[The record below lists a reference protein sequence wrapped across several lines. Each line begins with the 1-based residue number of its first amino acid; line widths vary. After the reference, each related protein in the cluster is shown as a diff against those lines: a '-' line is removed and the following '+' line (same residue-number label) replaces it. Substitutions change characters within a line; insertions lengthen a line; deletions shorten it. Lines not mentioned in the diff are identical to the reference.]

1 MVKYKNTNIRKDEV
15 RMKKRVYFDKCGEMK
30 FISHLDLLRFF
41 ERLFNKSEIPVKY
54 SEGFHPRPKMSFGS
68 PISLGTEAYNEI
80 MDFETDAEISNEEVV
95 KRLNESGVLGFKV
108 HKVEEVP
115 RKSSIMEEFTNML
128 YEVEGSSSDMDK
140 LEELFN
146 RDEILEVR
154 EKKGK
159 VVTRNL
165 KERLKSFSREGDKIS
180 MEIINTSP
188 NSYLEMVGIEQQN
201 VKIKRLGYKTNN

>member
-1 MVKYKNTNIRKDEV
+1 
-15 RMKKRVYFDKCGEMK
+15 MKKRVYFDKYGEMK

-41 ERLFNKSEIPVKY
+41 ERLFNKVEIPVKY

-95 KRLNESGVLGFKV
+95 KRLNESPVLGFKV

-128 YEVEGSSSDMDK
+128 YTVEGSQEDMDK
-140 LEELFN
+140 LEKLFN
-146 RDEILEVR
+146 RNEILEVR

-159 VVTRNL
+159 TVTRNL
-165 KERLKSFSREGDKIS
+165 KERLKTFSREGNKIS

-201 VKIKRLGYKTNN
+201 VQIKRLGYKINN

>member
-1 MVKYKNTNIRKDEV
+1 
-15 RMKKRVYFDKCGEMK
+15 MKKRVYFDKYGEMK

-41 ERLFNKSEIPVKY
+41 ERLFNKAEIPVKY

-95 KRLNESGVLGFKV
+95 KRLNESPVLGFKV

-128 YEVEGSSSDMDK
+128 YTVEGSQEDMDK
-140 LEELFN
+140 LEKLFN
-146 RDEILEVR
+146 RNEIVEVR
-154 EKKGK
+154 EEKGK
-159 VVTRNL
+159 TVTRNL
-165 KERLKSFSREGDKIS
+165 KERLKTFSREGNKIS

-201 VKIKRLGYKTNN
+201 VQIKRLGYKINN

>member
-1 MVKYKNTNIRKDEV
+1 
-15 RMKKRVYFDKCGEMK
+15 MKKRVYFDKYGEMK

-41 ERLFNKSEIPVKY
+41 ERLFNKAEIPVKY
-54 SEGFHPRPKMSFGS
+54 SEGFHPRPKMSFGN

-95 KRLNESGVLGFKV
+95 KRLNESPVLGFKV

-128 YEVEGSSSDMDK
+128 YTVEGSQEDMDK
-140 LEELFN
+140 LEKLFN
-146 RDEILEVR
+146 RNEILEVR

-159 VVTRNL
+159 TVTRNL
-165 KERLKSFSREGDKIS
+165 KERLKTFSREGNKIS

-188 NSYLEMVGIEQQN
+188 NSYLEMVGIEQQD
-201 VKIKRLGYKTNN
+201 VQIKRLGYKINN

>member
-1 MVKYKNTNIRKDEV
+1 
-15 RMKKRVYFDKCGEMK
+15 MKKRVYFDKYGEMK

-41 ERLFNKSEIPVKY
+41 ERLFNKAEIPVKY

-95 KRLNESGVLGFKV
+95 KRLNESPVLGFKV

-128 YEVEGSSSDMDK
+128 YTVEGSQEDMDK
-140 LEELFN
+140 LEKLFN
-146 RDEILEVR
+146 RNEILEVR

-159 VVTRNL
+159 TVTRNL
-165 KERLKSFSREGDKIS
+165 KERLKTFSREGNKIS

-201 VKIKRLGYKTNN
+201 VQIKRLGYEINN

>member
-1 MVKYKNTNIRKDEV
+1 
-15 RMKKRVYFDKCGEMK
+15 MKKRVYFDKYGEMK

-41 ERLFNKSEIPVKY
+41 ERLFNKAEIPVKY

-95 KRLNESGVLGFKV
+95 KRLNESPVLGFKV

-128 YEVEGSSSDMDK
+128 YTVEGSQEDMDK
-140 LEELFN
+140 LEKLFN
-146 RDEILEVR
+146 RNEILEVR

-159 VVTRNL
+159 TVTRNL
-165 KERLKSFSREGDKIS
+165 KERLKTFSREGNKIS

-188 NSYLEMVGIEQQN
+188 NSYLEMIGIEQQN
-201 VKIKRLGYKTNN
+201 VQIKRLGYKINN

>member
-1 MVKYKNTNIRKDEV
+1 
-15 RMKKRVYFDKCGEMK
+15 MKKRVYFDKYGEMK

-41 ERLFNKSEIPVKY
+41 ERLFNKAEIPVKY

-95 KRLNESGVLGFKV
+95 KRLNESPVLGFKV

-128 YEVEGSSSDMDK
+128 YTVEGIQEDMDK
-140 LEELFN
+140 LEKLFN
-146 RDEILEVR
+146 RNEILEVR

-159 VVTRNL
+159 TVTRNL
-165 KERLKSFSREGDKIS
+165 KERLKTFSREGNKIS

-201 VKIKRLGYKTNN
+201 VQIKRLGYKINN

>member
-1 MVKYKNTNIRKDEV
+1 
-15 RMKKRVYFDKCGEMK
+15 MKKRVYFDKYGEMK

-41 ERLFNKSEIPVKY
+41 ERLFNKAEIPVKY

-95 KRLNESGVLGFKV
+95 KRLNESPVLGFKV

-128 YEVEGSSSDMDK
+128 YTVEGSREDMDK

-159 VVTRNL
+159 TVTRNL
-165 KERLKSFSREGDKIS
+165 KERLKTFSREGNKIS

-188 NSYLEMVGIEQQN
+188 NSYLEMIGIEQQN
-201 VKIKRLGYKTNN
+201 VQIKRLGYKINN

>member
-1 MVKYKNTNIRKDEV
+1 
-15 RMKKRVYFDKCGEMK
+15 MKKRVYFDKYGEMK

-41 ERLFNKSEIPVKY
+41 ERLFNKAEIPVKY

-95 KRLNESGVLGFKV
+95 KRLNESPVLGFKV

-115 RKSSIMEEFTNML
+115 RKSSIMEEFTNIL
-128 YEVEGSSSDMDK
+128 YTVEGSQEDMDK
-140 LEELFN
+140 LEKLFN
-146 RDEILEVR
+146 RNEILEVR

-159 VVTRNL
+159 TVTRNL
-165 KERLKSFSREGDKIS
+165 KERLKTFSREGNKIS

-201 VKIKRLGYKTNN
+201 VQIKRLGYKINN

>member
-1 MVKYKNTNIRKDEV
+1 
-15 RMKKRVYFDKCGEMK
+15 MKKRVYFDKYGEMK

-41 ERLFNKSEIPVKY
+41 ERLFNKAEIPVKY

-95 KRLNESGVLGFKV
+95 KRLNESAVLGFKV
-108 HKVEEVP
+108 NKVEEVP

-128 YEVEGSSSDMDK
+128 YTVEGSQEDMDK

-159 VVTRNL
+159 IVTRNL
-165 KERLKSFSREGDKIS
+165 KERLKTFSREGNKIF

-188 NSYLEMVGIEQQN
+188 NSYLEMVGIEQQD
-201 VKIKRLGYKTNN
+201 VQIKRLGYKINN

>member
-1 MVKYKNTNIRKDEV
+1 
-15 RMKKRVYFDKCGEMK
+15 MKKRVYFDKYGEMK

-41 ERLFNKSEIPVKY
+41 ERLFNKAEIPVKY

-95 KRLNESGVLGFKV
+95 KRLNESTVLGFKV
-108 HKVEEVP
+108 NKVEEVP

-128 YEVEGSSSDMDK
+128 YTVEGSQEDMDK
-140 LEELFN
+140 LEKLFN

-159 VVTRNL
+159 TVTRNL
-165 KERLKSFSREGDKIS
+165 KERLKTFSREGNKIS

-188 NSYLEMVGIEQQN
+188 NSYLEMVGIEQQD
-201 VKIKRLGYKTNN
+201 VQIKRLGYKINN

>member
-1 MVKYKNTNIRKDEV
+1 
-15 RMKKRVYFDKCGEMK
+15 MKKRVYFDKYGEMK

-41 ERLFNKSEIPVKY
+41 ERLFNKAEIPVKY

-80 MDFETDAEISNEEVV
+80 MDFETDAEFSNEEVV
-95 KRLNESGVLGFKV
+95 KRLNESPVLGFKV

-128 YEVEGSSSDMDK
+128 YTVEGSQEDMDK
-140 LEELFN
+140 LEKLFN
-146 RDEILEVR
+146 RNEILEVR

-159 VVTRNL
+159 TVTRNL
-165 KERLKSFSREGDKIS
+165 KERLKTFSREGNKIS

-201 VKIKRLGYKTNN
+201 VQIKRLGYKINN

>member
-1 MVKYKNTNIRKDEV
+1 
-15 RMKKRVYFDKCGEMK
+15 MKKRVYFDKYGEMK

-41 ERLFNKSEIPVKY
+41 ERLFNKAEIPVKY

-68 PISLGTEAYNEI
+68 PVSLGTEAYNEI

-95 KRLNESGVLGFKV
+95 KRLNESAVLGFKV
-108 HKVEEVP
+108 NKVEEVP

-128 YEVEGSSSDMDK
+128 YTVEGSQEDMDK

-159 VVTRNL
+159 IVTRNL
-165 KERLKSFSREGDKIS
+165 KERLKTFSREGNKIF

-188 NSYLEMVGIEQQN
+188 NSYLEMVGIEQQD
-201 VKIKRLGYKTNN
+201 VQIKRLGYKINN

>member
-1 MVKYKNTNIRKDEV
+1 
-15 RMKKRVYFDKCGEMK
+15 MKKRVYFDKYGEMK

-41 ERLFNKSEIPVKY
+41 ERLFNKAEIPVKY
-54 SEGFHPRPKMSFGS
+54 SEGFHPSPKMSFGS

-95 KRLNESGVLGFKV
+95 KRLNESPVLGFKV

-128 YEVEGSSSDMDK
+128 YTVEGSQEDMDK
-140 LEELFN
+140 LEKLFN
-146 RDEILEVR
+146 RNEILEVR

-159 VVTRNL
+159 TVTRNL
-165 KERLKSFSREGDKIS
+165 KERLKTFSREGNKIS

-201 VKIKRLGYKTNN
+201 VQIKRLGYKINN

>member
-1 MVKYKNTNIRKDEV
+1 
-15 RMKKRVYFDKCGEMK
+15 MKKRVYFDKYGEMK

-41 ERLFNKSEIPVKY
+41 ERLFNKAEIPVKY

-95 KRLNESGVLGFKV
+95 KRLNESPVLGFKV

-128 YEVEGSSSDMDK
+128 YTVEGSQEDMDK

-146 RDEILEVR
+146 RNEILEVR

-159 VVTRNL
+159 TVTRNL
-165 KERLKSFSREGDKIS
+165 KERLKTFSREGNKIS

-201 VKIKRLGYKTNN
+201 VQIKRLGYKINN

>member
-1 MVKYKNTNIRKDEV
+1 
-15 RMKKRVYFDKCGEMK
+15 MKKRVYFDKYGEMK

-80 MDFETDAEISNEEVV
+80 MDFETDAEISNEEVL
-95 KRLNESGVLGFKV
+95 KRLNENAVLGFKV
-108 HKVEEVP
+108 HKVEEVQ

-128 YEVEGSSSDMDK
+128 YEVEGTKEDMDK

-159 VVTRNL
+159 IVTRNL
-165 KERLKSFSREGDKIS
+165 KERLKTFSREGNKIS

-188 NSYLEMVGIEQQN
+188 KSYLELVGIEQQD
-201 VKIKRLGYKTNN
+201 VQIKRLGYKINN

>member
-1 MVKYKNTNIRKDEV
+1 
-15 RMKKRVYFDKCGEMK
+15 MKKRVYFDKYGEMK

-41 ERLFNKSEIPVKY
+41 ERLFNKAEIPVKY

-80 MDFETDAEISNEEVV
+80 MDFETDAEIYNEEVV
-95 KRLNESGVLGFKV
+95 KRLNESPVLGFKV

-128 YEVEGSSSDMDK
+128 YTVEGSQEDMDK
-140 LEELFN
+140 LEKLFN
-146 RDEILEVR
+146 RNEILEVR

-159 VVTRNL
+159 TVTRNL
-165 KERLKSFSREGDKIS
+165 KERLKTFSREGNKIS

-201 VKIKRLGYKTNN
+201 VQIKRLGYKINN

>member
-1 MVKYKNTNIRKDEV
+1 
-15 RMKKRVYFDKCGEMK
+15 MKKRVYFDKYGEMK

-41 ERLFNKSEIPVKY
+41 ERLFNKAEIPVKY

-68 PISLGTEAYNEI
+68 PVSLGTEAYNEI

-95 KRLNESGVLGFKV
+95 KRLNESAVLGFKV
-108 HKVEEVP
+108 NKVEEVP

-128 YEVEGSSSDMDK
+128 YTVEGSQEDMDK

-159 VVTRNL
+159 IVPRNL
-165 KERLKSFSREGDKIS
+165 KERLKTFSREGNKIF

-188 NSYLEMVGIEQQN
+188 NSYLEMVGIEQQD
-201 VKIKRLGYKTNN
+201 VQIKRLGYKINN

>member
-1 MVKYKNTNIRKDEV
+1 
-15 RMKKRVYFDKCGEMK
+15 MKKRVYFDKYGEMK

-41 ERLFNKSEIPVKY
+41 ERLFNKAEIPVKY

-95 KRLNESGVLGFKV
+95 KRLNESTVLGFKV
-108 HKVEEVP
+108 NKVEEVP

-128 YEVEGSSSDMDK
+128 YTVEGSQEDMDK
-140 LEELFN
+140 LEKLFN
-146 RDEILEVR
+146 RNEILEVR

-159 VVTRNL
+159 TVTRNL
-165 KERLKSFSREGDKIS
+165 KERLKTFSREGNKIS

-201 VKIKRLGYKTNN
+201 VQIKRLGYKINN

>member
-1 MVKYKNTNIRKDEV
+1 
-15 RMKKRVYFDKCGEMK
+15 MKKRVYFDKYGEMK

-41 ERLFNKSEIPVKY
+41 ERLFNKAEIPVKY

-95 KRLNESGVLGFKV
+95 KRLNESPVLGFKV

-128 YEVEGSSSDMDK
+128 YTVEGSQEDMDK

-146 RDEILEVR
+146 RNEILEVR

-159 VVTRNL
+159 TVTRNL
-165 KERLKSFSREGDKIS
+165 KERLKTFSREGNKIS

-188 NSYLEMVGIEQQN
+188 NSYLEMVGIEQQD
-201 VKIKRLGYKTNN
+201 VQIKRLGYKINN

>member
-1 MVKYKNTNIRKDEV
+1 
-15 RMKKRVYFDKCGEMK
+15 MKKRVYFDKYGEMK

-41 ERLFNKSEIPVKY
+41 ERLFNKAEIPVKY

-80 MDFETDAEISNEEVV
+80 MDFETDTEISNEEVV
-95 KRLNESGVLGFKV
+95 KRLNESAVLGFKV
-108 HKVEEVP
+108 NKVEEVP

-128 YEVEGSSSDMDK
+128 YTVEGSQEDMDK
-140 LEELFN
+140 LEKLFN

-159 VVTRNL
+159 TVTRNL
-165 KERLKSFSREGDKIS
+165 KERLKTFSREGNKIS

-188 NSYLEMVGIEQQN
+188 NSYLEMVGIEQQD
-201 VKIKRLGYKTNN
+201 VQIKRLGYKINN